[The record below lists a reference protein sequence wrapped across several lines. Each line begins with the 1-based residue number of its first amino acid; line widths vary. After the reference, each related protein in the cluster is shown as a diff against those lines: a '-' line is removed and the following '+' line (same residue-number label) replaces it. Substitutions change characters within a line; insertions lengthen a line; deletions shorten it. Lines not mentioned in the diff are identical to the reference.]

1 MAISGRDDHCSPS
14 MARPADSPGRTW
26 KITGVFTAA
35 TKVKSHPIRIRRC
48 IIASSSSPDVSL

>member
-1 MAISGRDDHCSPS
+1 MAISGCDDHCSPF

-35 TKVKSHPIRIRRC
+35 TKVKSHPDPYPPLHHCLILL
-48 IIASSSSPDVSL
+48 AGVSL